1 LDNLI
6 LSINDLSIYDNFNYT
21 LISSVNYK
29 YGDTTNTFDIPN
41 DTLLVRVRFWIAGDV
56 DPQYCYLNFDRRISR
71 FIQIAEHT
79 DFTSGSGIAR
89 NVRMTV
95 DVNWT
100 TMKVTIVSNTLPN
113 SNWIIGIQYYK

>member
-1 LDNLI
+1 MP
-6 LSINDLSIYDNFNYT
+6 INDLSKYDNFNYT

-41 DTLLVRVRFWIAGDV
+41 DTLLVRARFWIAGNV
-56 DPQYCYLNFDRRISR
+56 DPQYCYLNFDRRINNL
-71 FIQIAEHT
+71 IQIAEHYEPV
-79 DFTSGSGIAR
+79 GSNPV

-113 SNWIIGIQYYK
+113 ANWIIGIQYYK